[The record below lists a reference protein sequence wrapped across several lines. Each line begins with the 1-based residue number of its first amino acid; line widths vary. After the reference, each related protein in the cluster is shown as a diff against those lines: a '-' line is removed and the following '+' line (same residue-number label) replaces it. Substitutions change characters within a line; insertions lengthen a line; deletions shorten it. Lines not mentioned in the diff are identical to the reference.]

1 MGEADDGHIVAGD
14 RGIGFAGRSDRIS
27 GLVGTA
33 CRGHS
38 GLFPHPKTPLGLYMA
53 DSDHVIPLGGLY
65 MARKRR
71 YRGYARWNSNAHTC
85 DIRESVPYIS
95 HLVRYRPRNLPYISE
110 IAPVPC
116 AVQTARTGKR
126 EFWTAM
132 TGRPGDH
139 VRNGAYNRT
148 CNGIQ
153 QDMQRSM
160 RAGNRAPSQ
169 TITDQ

>member
-27 GLVGTA
+27 GLVGAA

-53 DSDHVIPLGGLY
+53 DSDHVIPLSGLY
-65 MARKRR
+65 MA
-71 YRGYARWNSNAHTC
+71 HTR

-95 HLVRYRPRNLPYISE
+95 HLVRYGPRNLPYISE
-110 IAPVPC
+110 IAPSPC